1 VKKFLV
7 IAAFGLGLGALGV
20 GALVLFVRRD
30 HEALPRE
37 EQLYDDFGFSV
48 LSAERAGG
56 QCTVEL
62 QVANHA
68 RRVPFKLAGYRLRLV
83 DASGTQY
90 EERAELAIR
99 PRKEIGPGE
108 RVAERHVFELP
119 ESAQA
124 VVLELSFGS
133 IPDAL
138 DWLFLGKRT
147 WTLPLR

>member
-7 IAAFGLGLGALGV
+7 VAAFGLGLFALGV

-37 EQLYDDFGFSV
+37 EQVYDDFGFSV
-48 LSAERAGG
+48 VGSERTGER
-56 QCTVEL
+56 CTVEL

-68 RRVPFKLAGYRLRLV
+68 KRVSFRMDNFHVRLV
-83 DASGTQY
+83 DASGQEY
-90 EERAELAIR
+90 EERRELASH
-99 PRKEIGPGE
+99 PRTEIAAGE
-108 RVAERHVFELP
+108 KVVEKHVFDVP
-119 ESAQA
+119 HTAQG
-124 VVLELSFGS
+124 VVLEVSFGR

-147 WTLPLR
+147 YALP